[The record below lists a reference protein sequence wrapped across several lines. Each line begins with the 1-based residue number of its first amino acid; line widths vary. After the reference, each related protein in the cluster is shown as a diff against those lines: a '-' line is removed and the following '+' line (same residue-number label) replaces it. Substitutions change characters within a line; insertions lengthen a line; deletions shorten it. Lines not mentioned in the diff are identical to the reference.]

1 MGELLSGFRRSGMC
15 ASVNAADAGKRVSL
29 CGWVQRRRDL
39 GKLIFIW
46 LRDYTGIVQVVF
58 DQSRYAAVFDKA
70 TALRSEFVIAVRGT
84 VEKRTAANIN
94 PELATGEV
102 EVIADEL
109 IILNES
115 QTPPFAVDDN
125 TVVNDGTRYK
135 YRYID
140 LRRPAMQRILRTRS
154 KTAISVRNYFNEN
167 GFAEIETPVLCKS
180 TPEGARDYLVPSRVH
195 PGKFYALPQ
204 SPQLLKQ
211 LLMVGGMDRY
221 FQIVKCFRDE
231 DLRADRQPEFTQID
245 VEMSFVEQ
253 EQIME
258 IAEGMLSRVF
268 REIVGYEIPM
278 PIERMT
284 YKTAMEKY
292 GSDKPDLRFGLE
304 IRNISGQVSSCGFSV
319 FSAAVANGG
328 SVRGIN
334 GKGLADKLSRKD
346 IDALGETVKTYRAKG
361 LAWMAVTGEGVRGSF
376 VKFLTQEETASVI
389 SAMDAQPG
397 DILFFVA
404 DSDKVA
410 LEALGQ
416 LRLELARRFELY
428 DKKAYRFV
436 WITEFPMFEYSPED
450 GRYYAVHHPF
460 TAPMDEDL
468 PLLDRNPGEMRAK
481 AYDIVLNGYELGGGS
496 IRIHDSAIQNRMFEA
511 LGLSKEDIEDRFG
524 FLVDAFKYGAPP
536 HGGFA
541 IGMDRLIMLLC
552 GTDNIKDVIAFP
564 KMQNAACLMT
574 GAPDTV
580 DEAQLEELSVAV
592 TKAES

>member
-253 EQIME
+253 DQIME

-361 LAWMAVTGEGVRGSF
+361 LAWMAVTAEGVRGSF
-376 VKFLTQEETASVI
+376 VKFLTQEETASII

>member
-319 FSAAVANGG
+319 FSGAVANGG

-361 LAWMAVTGEGVRGSF
+361 LAWMAVTAEGVRGSF
-376 VKFLTQEETASVI
+376 VKFLTQEETASII

>member
-15 ASVNAADAGKRVSL
+15 ASVNAGDAGKRVAL

-58 DQSRYAAVFDKA
+58 DQSRYADVFDKA

-304 IRNISGQVSSCGFSV
+304 IRNISGQVSNCGFSV

-361 LAWMAVTGEGVRGSF
+361 LAWMAVTAEGVRGSF
-376 VKFLTQEETASVI
+376 VKFLTQEETASII

>member
-304 IRNISGQVSSCGFSV
+304 IRNISGQVSNCGFSV

-346 IDALGETVKTYRAKG
+346 
-361 LAWMAVTGEGVRGSF
+361 
-376 VKFLTQEETASVI
+376 
-389 SAMDAQPG
+389 G
-397 DILFFVA
+397 D
-404 DSDKVA
+404 
-410 LEALGQ
+410 E
-416 LRLELARRFELY
+416 R
-428 DKKAYRFV
+428 
-436 WITEFPMFEYSPED
+436 
-450 GRYYAVHHPF
+450 
-460 TAPMDEDL
+460 
-468 PLLDRNPGEMRAK
+468 
-481 AYDIVLNGYELGGGS
+481 
-496 IRIHDSAIQNRMFEA
+496 
-511 LGLSKEDIEDRFG
+511 
-524 FLVDAFKYGAPP
+524 
-536 HGGFA
+536 
-541 IGMDRLIMLLC
+541 
-552 GTDNIKDVIAFP
+552 
-564 KMQNAACLMT
+564 
-574 GAPDTV
+574 
-580 DEAQLEELSVAV
+580 
-592 TKAES
+592 

>member
-1 MGELLSGFRRSGMC
+1 MGELLSGFKRSGMC
-15 ASVNAADAGKRVSL
+15 ANLNINNAGQRVKL
-29 CGWVQRRRDL
+29 VGWVQRRRDL
-39 GKLIFIW
+39 GKLIFVW

-58 DQSRYAAVFDKA
+58 DESRFAEVFNKA
-70 TALRSEFVIAVRGT
+70 NQLRSEFVIAVSGI
-84 VEKRTAANIN
+84 VEKRTPENIN
-94 PELATGEV
+94 KELATGEI

-109 IILNES
+109 IILNEAE
-115 QTPPFAVDDN
+115 TPPFAVDDDV
-125 TVVNDGTRYK
+125 VVNDGVRYK

-140 LRRPAMQRILRTRS
+140 LRRPTMQKILRTRS
-154 KTAISVRNYFNEN
+154 KTAIAVRNYFNDN
-167 GFAEIETPVLCKS
+167 GFIEVETPVLCKS

-195 PGKFYALPQ
+195 PGEFYALPQ

-211 LLMVGGMDRY
+211 LLMVSGMDRY

-231 DLRADRQPEFTQID
+231 DLRADRQPEFTQVD

-253 EQIME
+253 DDVME
-258 IAEGMLSRVF
+258 IAEGMLKKVF
-268 REIVGYEIPM
+268 KEMVDFDVEL

-292 GSDKPDLRFGLE
+292 GSDKPDLRFGME
-304 IRNISGQVSSCGFSV
+304 ITDVSSVVSDCGFSV
-319 FSAAVANGG
+319 FSGAIANGG

-334 GKGLADKLSRKD
+334 GKGLAGKLSRKE
-346 IDALGETVKTYRAKG
+346 IDGLAEVVKTYRAKG
-361 LAWMAVTGEGVRGSF
+361 LAWLIIAQDGIRSSF
-376 VKFLTQEETASVI
+376 AKFLTEAEINAVV
-389 SAMDAQPG
+389 SAMDGEVG

-404 DSDKVA
+404 DSNKVA
-410 LEALGQ
+410 LESLGQ
-416 LRLELARRFELY
+416 LRLEIARRFELF
-428 DKKAYRFV
+428 DKKTYRFV
-436 WITEFPMFEYSPED
+436 WITEFPMFEYSEED

-468 PLLDRNPGEMRAK
+468 ALIDSDPGAMRAK

-496 IRIHDSAIQNRMFEA
+496 IRIHNGDVQNRMFEA
-511 LGLSKEDIEDRFG
+511 LGLSKEDIQDRFG

-541 IGMDRLIMLLC
+541 VGMDRLVMLLC

-574 GAPDTV
+574 NAPDVV
-580 DEAQLEELSVAV
+580 DGAQLDELYIKTVV
-592 TKAES
+592 PEK